1 MRRLFSF
8 AAQEAIRRRHRDKFR
23 AEASRLHSERFGGMR
38 KNALGLIG
46 APPALDLEGGLEG
59 SHADAHPTR

>member
-1 MRRLFSF
+1 MRRFVSF
-8 AAQEAIRRRHRDKFR
+8 AAHEAIRRRHRDKFW
-23 AEASRLHSERFGGMR
+23 AEASHLHSERFGGMR

-46 APPALDLEGGLEG
+46 APPALYLEGGLKG